1 MYSHCKAARRFSF
14 LLSPGGIVFGYIL
27 TLFAVVVGMGAFPFS
42 RFWLGLLFVV
52 VGAFFVV
59 AVSVL
64 VIVYLYLAFALLA
77 ALMNIGRRFLFG
89 ADRSQ
94 TTNTPFFLKKDLENQ
109 GTGAELW
116 DRWVDG

>member
-1 MYSHCKAARRFSF
+1 MYSHRKFARRFSF
-14 LLSPGGIVFGYIL
+14 LLSPGGIVFGYL
-27 TLFAVVVGMGAFPFS
+27 FTLFAVVAGMGAFPFS

-64 VIVYLYLAFALLA
+64 VIVYLFFAFAFLA
-77 ALMNIGRRFLFG
+77 ALVKLGRRFLFG

-94 TTNTPFFLKKDLENQ
+94 TTNKPFFLRKDLENQ
-109 GTGAELW
+109 RSGAELW